1 MTKICPSCGTQNP
14 DNAVFCIKCGY
25 RFIDQQVNQQTN
37 VPQTNI
43 QQNPMPPPVPQ
54 QSMNPQPQ
62 ARGSTLYIW
71 VVLSLVFSI
80 ISVLVFLS
88 LTLGNLISLILGL
101 MNGTF
106 LVGRLIFLIFFV
118 ILFIGSIILLT
129 NVMKIYDYFKINDL
143 QSIRNKLTTEFIVI
157 SFIFGLII
165 TGVFIMLLQLD
176 LEGFFINTR
185 TF

>member
-37 VPQTNI
+37 VPQTNM

-54 QSMNPQPQ
+54 QSMNPQSQ

-71 VVLSLVFSI
+71 IVLSLVFSI

-88 LTLGNLISLILGL
+88 LTLSNL
-101 MNGTF
+101 
-106 LVGRLIFLIFFV
+106 
-118 ILFIGSIILLT
+118 ILFIGSIVLLI